1 MLKKDTAT
9 QEAIDPFYHN
19 PPRNWKKKKIFYY
32 LKVVFIRR
40 HLNLKFPMSASFSR
54 RKFLGASLLTSAG
67 ISMLPGLSF
76 ASAAP
81 TPLFQAAHERVRLGF
96 IGVGRQAM
104 GLLNNFMRIP
114 GVEVVAGADVY
125 AIKRERFALRVQK
138 GLTDAGKT
146 VTAPKLYE
154 DYRELLQDP
163 NVDAVVIASP
173 DHWHA
178 LMAIDACKAKKD
190 IYLEKPLTF
199 TIKEGQLLVQAV
211 RENGVVL
218 AVGSMQRAAVNF
230 QTAAMHVQRGQL
242 GKISQVLV
250 HVGDNPHPKP
260 YDLAAQPIP
269 AGLNWEKWLG
279 PIPSLAFNDQLNPG
293 ISLNPD
299 KNETVWGAWRWYKE
313 TGGGLMTD
321 WGAHMIDIA
330 QWGLSKDRNGP
341 TTIIP
346 GSAAQPLTYRYAD
359 GVEMMITKFDEGRQG
374 VKFIGEKGWI
384 KVSRGNYDSS
394 IPELQLGKEPENFSF
409 NAHHIDFIDCI
420 RKRKD
425 PIVPVEIGHS
435 TCTACTL
442 GNIAHELGRTITWNP
457 QTQLSTDAAVNA
469 KLHYAYERGYK
480 LT

>member
-1 MLKKDTAT
+1 MTTAGLGL
-9 QEAIDPFYHN
+9 IP
-19 PPRNWKKKKIFYY
+19 
-32 LKVVFIRR
+32 
-40 HLNLKFPMSASFSR
+40 NLGFAASAS
-54 RKFLGASLLTSAG
+54 
-67 ISMLPGLSF
+67 
-76 ASAAP
+76 
-81 TPLFQAAHERVRLGF
+81 PLFNVANERVRLGF

-138 GLTDAGKT
+138 NMTEAGKT
-146 VTAPKLYE
+146 YVAPKLYE
-154 DYRELLQDP
+154 DYRELLE
-163 NVDAVVIASP
+163 NTEVDAVVIASP

-178 LMAIDACKAKKD
+178 IMAIDACKAKKD

-199 TIKEGQLLVQAV
+199 TIKEGQELVKAV
-211 RENGVVL
+211 RANGIVL

-230 QTAAMHVQRGQL
+230 QTAAMHVQKGRL

-260 YDLAAQPIP
+260 YDLAKEEIP
-269 AGLNWEKWLG
+269 AGLNWQKWLG
-279 PIPSLAFNDQLNPG
+279 PIPALHFNDLLNPG

-299 KNETVWGAWRWYKE
+299 KNEAAWGAWRWYKE

-321 WGAHMIDIA
+321 WGAHMIDVA
-330 QWGLSKDRNGP
+330 QWGLSMDRNGP
-341 TTIIP
+341 VEVIP
-346 GSAAQPLTYRYAD
+346 GTSDKPLTYRYAN
-359 GVEMMITKFDEGRQG
+359 GVEMLITKFDEGRQG
-374 VKFIGEKGWI
+374 VKYIGENGWI

-394 IPELQLGKEPENFSF
+394 IKELEIGKEPENFSF
-409 NAHHIDFIDCI
+409 GAHHVDFIDSI

-435 TCTACTL
+435 TCSVCTI
-442 GNIAHELGRTITWNP
+442 GNIAADLGRTLKWDPIAQVFSDDWEANT
-457 QTQLSTDAAVNA
+457 
-469 KLHYAYERGYK
+469 KLHYTYQNGYT

>member
-1 MLKKDTAT
+1 
-9 QEAIDPFYHN
+9 
-19 PPRNWKKKKIFYY
+19 
-32 LKVVFIRR
+32 
-40 HLNLKFPMSASFSR
+40 MSASFSR

-67 ISMLPGLSF
+67 ISILPGLSF
-76 ASAAP
+76 ASTAP
-81 TPLFQAAHERVRLGF
+81 TPLFQVAHERVRLGF

-104 GLLNNFMRIP
+104 GLLSNFMRIP

-138 GLTDAGKT
+138 NLSEAGKT
-146 VTAPKLYE
+146 GTAPKLYE

-178 LMAIDACKAKKD
+178 LMAIEACKAKKD

-279 PIPSLAFNDQLNPG
+279 PIPSLAFNDLLNPG

-299 KNETVWGAWRWYKE
+299 KNETAWGAWRWYKE

-341 TTIIP
+341 TSIIP
-346 GSAAQPLTYRYAD
+346 GSATQPLSYRYAD
-359 GVEMMITKFDEGRQG
+359 GVEMQITKFDEGRQG

-394 IPELQLGKEPENFSF
+394 IPELALGKEPENFSF

>member
-1 MLKKDTAT
+1 
-9 QEAIDPFYHN
+9 
-19 PPRNWKKKKIFYY
+19 
-32 LKVVFIRR
+32 
-40 HLNLKFPMSASFSR
+40 
-54 RKFLGASLLTSAG
+54 
-67 ISMLPGLSF
+67 MLPGLSF

-81 TPLFQAAHERVRLGF
+81 TPLFQVAHERVRLGF

-138 GLTDAGKT
+138 NLTEAGKT

-211 RENGVVL
+211 RENGIVL
-218 AVGSMQRAAVNF
+218 PVGSMQRAAVNF

-242 GKISQVLV
+242 GQISQVLV

-269 AGLNWEKWLG
+269 EGLNWE
-279 PIPSLAFNDQLNPG
+279 
-293 ISLNPD
+293 
-299 KNETVWGAWRWYKE
+299 
-313 TGGGLMTD
+313 
-321 WGAHMIDIA
+321 
-330 QWGLSKDRNGP
+330 
-341 TTIIP
+341 
-346 GSAAQPLTYRYAD
+346 
-359 GVEMMITKFDEGRQG
+359 
-374 VKFIGEKGWI
+374 
-384 KVSRGNYDSS
+384 
-394 IPELQLGKEPENFSF
+394 
-409 NAHHIDFIDCI
+409 
-420 RKRKD
+420 
-425 PIVPVEIGHS
+425 
-435 TCTACTL
+435 
-442 GNIAHELGRTITWNP
+442 
-457 QTQLSTDAAVNA
+457 
-469 KLHYAYERGYK
+469 
-480 LT
+480 